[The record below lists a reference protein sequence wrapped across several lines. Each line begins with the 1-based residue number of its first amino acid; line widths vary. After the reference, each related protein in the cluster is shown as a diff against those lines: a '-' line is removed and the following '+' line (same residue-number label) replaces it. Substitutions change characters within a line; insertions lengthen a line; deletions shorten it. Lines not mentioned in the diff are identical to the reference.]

1 MRTPNLAITLH
12 SDDVESSMPAPAPS
26 PVSSPRSPHTPLPQS
41 PMNPSFA
48 EGYDLHPNHRSPMTA
63 IPAAASPKT
72 KSKSFFS
79 NPMASRSAT
88 KLPKSESPSRQAAG
102 SPPRGP
108 VGHPYGMSR
117 AMGSSPEL
125 GITNTECVSATSST
139 APLTPTASSLID
151 DRSSTAISQS
161 GPVDYSQGISNAPK
175 KKSSKHKFNLL
186 GRKTSLKD
194 EENPPADARMSGIQ
208 KSRTSKTVEKPKPH
222 REMLRDVGP
231 RGSALRNRSGDRQG
245 HHDDNQ
251 GLSANG
257 HHASL
262 QQNLRNT
269 GTRAADGFG
278 RAAKGLLGKLSTRAG
293 PGDSR
298 DGRPRNVVRDEAEA
312 QRAAITKNYK
322 VVNLPLDEQTRRT
335 RICKRL
341 EDCKD
346 KTEFWLPAVAYRC
359 IDYLNDKGM
368 THEGLYRVPGS
379 EREIRN
385 WIWRFDNGTSV
396 SDASVC

>member
-1 MRTPNLAITLH
+1 L
-12 SDDVESSMPAPAPS
+12 V
-26 PVSSPRSPHTPLPQS
+26 
-41 PMNPSFA
+41 
-48 EGYDLHPNHRSPMTA
+48 
-63 IPAAASPKT
+63 
-72 KSKSFFS
+72 
-79 NPMASRSAT
+79 
-88 KLPKSESPSRQAAG
+88 
-102 SPPRGP
+102 
-108 VGHPYGMSR
+108 
-117 AMGSSPEL
+117 
-125 GITNTECVSATSST
+125 
-139 APLTPTASSLID
+139 ASSLID
-151 DRSSTAISQS
+151 DRSSTALHQPSA
-161 GPVDYSQGISNAPK
+161 VDYSQGVSNAPK
-175 KKSSKHKFNLL
+175 KKSSKHKFNIL

-194 EENPPADARMSGIQ
+194 EENTLADGRSSQIQ
-208 KSRTSKTVEKPKPH
+208 KSRTSKTMDKTKHH
-222 REMLRDVGP
+222 REMLREAGP

-245 HHDDNQ
+245 HQDENQ
-251 GLSANG
+251 GQSTNG

-278 RAAKGLLGKLSTRAG
+278 RAAKGLLGKLSTRGG
-293 PGDSR
+293 PGDARSSR
-298 DGRPRNVVRDEAEA
+298 VIARDEADA

-322 VVNLPLDEQTRRT
+322 VVNLPLDQQTRRT

-385 WIWRFDNGTSV
+385 WIWRFDNGTP
-396 SDASVC
+396 ALLLPT